1 MKKHYQSRF
10 PWLSDSIL
18 RLNEIVST
26 DTIFSSVK
34 GFQGEQCAQVFYGL
48 TSHAIDVYPM
58 RSKKDFLRV
67 YKDFIRDQGAPSIL
81 RRDNALEQQS
91 QEVMDFNREILVK
104 NQYSEPGFQHQNNVE
119 PQAIRYLKQAT
130 CVTLDW
136 SGAPE
141 AAWFF
146 AAKHVAK
153 IHNRTSDMT
162 HRDFITPFQAR
173 FGRTPGISDLFAFH
187 FGKKYTI

>member
-1 MKKHYQSRF
+1 
-10 PWLSDSIL
+10 
-18 RLNEIVST
+18 
-26 DTIFSSVK
+26 
-34 GFQGEQCAQVFYGL
+34 
-48 TSHAIDVYPM
+48 
-58 RSKKDFLRV
+58 
-67 YKDFIRDQGAPSIL
+67 
-81 RRDNALEQQS
+81 
-91 QEVMDFNREILVK
+91 MDFNREILVK

-119 PQAIRYLKQAT
+119 PQALRYLKQAT
-130 CVTLDW
+130 CVTLDR

-173 FGRTPGISDLFAFH
+173 FGRTPDISDLLAFR
-187 FGKKYTI
+187 FWEQVYYLDPEESFPNSKEKKGYWVGTTENIGDALTY